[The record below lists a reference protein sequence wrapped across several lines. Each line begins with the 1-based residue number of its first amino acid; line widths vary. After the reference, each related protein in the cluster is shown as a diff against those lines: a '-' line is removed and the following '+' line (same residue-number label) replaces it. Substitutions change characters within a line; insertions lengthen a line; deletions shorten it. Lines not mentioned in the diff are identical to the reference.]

1 MGARSRSKL
10 VPFILRMCLNYIHC
24 AIATTLINPQLHNS
38 SSPALKNLNSAIGID
53 PRLKLWTKIY
63 EGLVPSRSCLMNAV
77 EALAFLAE
85 KDYHGTTPQMTVSVP
100 GYTDVQIVI
109 TPAGGAP
116 TLPVKPA
123 VLGLYLAVLT
133 MSTDPEM
140 QDMFHITT
148 WFVLWDD
155 AIVAWIFMQHSG
167 PRDQIQA
174 QNLTGLPSGTLLKLN
189 DTTPIIPA
197 EDSNNQHFANSTNPT
212 NADVELIMSFYPWGT
227 PLREMSVFKIV
238 LATLLSIAK
247 HPSTDLVAD
256 SEIEVPVSD
265 VTIRFAK
272 EASTGLT
279 GPPSF
284 EYRWVIGA
292 VKQIPLWMVHH
303 RWWESF
309 FTIEVN
315 GYVVGE
321 GWVRRALPA
330 GQEGNLTTS

>member
-1 MGARSRSKL
+1 MGSRSRSKL
-10 VPFILRMCLNYIHC
+10 VLFILRMCLNYIHC
-24 AIATTLINPQLHNS
+24 AIATTLINSQLHNS

-53 PRLKLWTKIY
+53 PRLKLWTRIY

-77 EALAFLAE
+77 EALAILAE
-85 KDYHGTTPQMTVSVP
+85 KDYHGTTPQMAVSVP

-109 TPAGGAP
+109 LPADGAP

-133 MSTDPEM
+133 ISTDPEM
-140 QDMFHITT
+140 QEMFHITT
-148 WFVLWDD
+148 WIVLWEDVT
-155 AIVAWIFMQHSG
+155 VAYIFMRLSG
-167 PRDQIQA
+167 PRNQFQA

-189 DTTPIIPA
+189 DTTPIILA
-197 EDSNNQHFANSTNPT
+197 EDSNNEHFANSTNPT

-227 PLREMSVFKIV
+227 PLREMSVFITV
-238 LATLLSIAK
+238 LATLMDIAK
-247 HPSTDLVAD
+247 HPRTDLVAD
-256 SEIEVPVSD
+256 FEIEVPVSD
-265 VTIRFAK
+265 VTIAFAK

-284 EYRWVIGA
+284 EYRWVIAA
-292 VKQIPLWMVHH
+292 VKQIPLWMVHR

-315 GYVVGE
+315 DYVVGG

>member
-1 MGARSRSKL
+1 
-10 VPFILRMCLNYIHC
+10 
-24 AIATTLINPQLHNS
+24 
-38 SSPALKNLNSAIGID
+38 
-53 PRLKLWTKIY
+53 
-63 EGLVPSRSCLMNAV
+63 MNAV

-85 KDYHGTTPQMTVSVP
+85 KDYHGTTPQMIVSVP
-100 GYTDVQIVI
+100 GYTDVQIAI
-109 TPAGGAP
+109 IPANGAP

-123 VLGLYLAVLT
+123 VLGLYLAVMT

-140 QDMFHITT
+140 QEMFHITS
-148 WFVLWDD
+148 WIVLWDD
-155 AIVAWIFMQHSG
+155 VIVAYIFMRLSG
-167 PRDQIQA
+167 PRIQIQA

-189 DTTPIIPA
+189 DTTPEILA
-197 EDSNNQHFANSTNPT
+197 EDSNIEHFANSTIPT

-227 PLREMSVFKIV
+227 PLREMSVFITV
-238 LATLLSIAK
+238 LATLLDIAK
-247 HPSTDLVAD
+247 HPSTDLVVD
-256 SEIEVPVSD
+256 FEMKVPVSD
-265 VTIRFAK
+265 VTIAFAK
-272 EASTGLT
+272 EVSTGLT

-303 RWWESF
+303 RWWESS

-315 GYVVGE
+315 DYVVGE